1 MQDKEIRG
9 APVGD
14 TIVKANS
21 GTPNLEG
28 FQEVNPQVYAALFP
42 QNSDDFEAFR
52 EALENSA
59 SMMPRY
65 NMNLNILRL

>member
-1 MQDKEIRG
+1 MCKYQEIRG

-14 TIVKANS
+14 TIIKANS
-21 GTPNLEG
+21 NTPRLEG

-52 EALENSA
+52 EALRKTLLE
-59 SMMPRY
+59 
-65 NMNLNILRL
+65 